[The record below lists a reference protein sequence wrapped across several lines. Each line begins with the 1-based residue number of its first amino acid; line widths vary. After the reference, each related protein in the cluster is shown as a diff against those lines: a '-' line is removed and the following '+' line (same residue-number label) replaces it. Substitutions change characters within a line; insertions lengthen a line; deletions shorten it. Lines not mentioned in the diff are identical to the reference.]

1 MIGIYKITSPSNK
14 VYIGQSL
21 DIENRFLDYKKL
33 KCKAQPRIYSS
44 LKKYGFESHIVEVIE
59 ECEIEMLNKKER
71 YWQDFY
77 NCIGK
82 NGLNCQLVSTNELK
96 KVHSEETRKK
106 ISIGLT
112 GLKHT
117 EESKLKI
124 SIGLTGRNVSE
135 ETRKKISDSNIGNV
149 FSEERKSKIS
159 IALTGRKLSK
169 ECLEKR
175 SKSISREKSCKARL
189 VLNLETGIYYG
200 CVIDAAIAHNINR
213 NTLNNY
219 LIGHRKNKTM
229 LVYA

>member
-44 LKKYGFESHIVEVIE
+44 LKKYGFESHVVEVIE
-59 ECEIEMLNKKER
+59 ECEIEILNKKER

-135 ETRKKISDSNIGNV
+135 ETRKKISESNIGTI
-149 FSEERKSKIS
+149 FSEERRSNIS
-159 IALTGRKLSK
+159 VALTGRKLSK

-175 SKSISREKSCKARL
+175 SKSISREKSYRARL

-200 CVIDAAIAHNINR
+200 CIIDAAIAHNIHR